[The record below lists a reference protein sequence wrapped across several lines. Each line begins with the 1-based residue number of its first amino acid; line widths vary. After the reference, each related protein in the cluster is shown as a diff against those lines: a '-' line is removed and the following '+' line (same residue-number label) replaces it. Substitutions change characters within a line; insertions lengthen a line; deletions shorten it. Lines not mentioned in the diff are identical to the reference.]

1 MTFGMTCTGTDW
13 SMFCSDEKG
22 VDGMETVI
30 QRPDGRVEVRKCI
43 RGSKVTIV
51 FAKDENKEV
60 LKNVTDMIMYAYAE
74 RKARET

>member
-1 MTFGMTCTGTDW
+1 
-13 SMFCSDEKG
+13 
-22 VDGMETVI
+22 METVI

-43 RGSKVTIV
+43 RGSKVTIL

-60 LKNVTDMIMYAYAE
+60 LKNATDMIMYAYAE